1 MINIPYSQFELDIAL
16 LSISNRLEE
25 ENFTEIMQEFVT
37 AFEEK
42 TGKTQAERN
51 KKIAEFHGITV
62 SEFIN
67 SPNLT
72 TLVEMFQESYTIE
85 MKNTLME
92 KLGVSDKEAWAI
104 ITYASKS

>member
-16 LSISNRLEE
+16 LGISNRLEE
-25 ENFTEIMQEFVT
+25 DKSAEIMQEFVT
-37 AFEEK
+37 SFEEK

-104 ITYASKS
+104 ITYGTKS